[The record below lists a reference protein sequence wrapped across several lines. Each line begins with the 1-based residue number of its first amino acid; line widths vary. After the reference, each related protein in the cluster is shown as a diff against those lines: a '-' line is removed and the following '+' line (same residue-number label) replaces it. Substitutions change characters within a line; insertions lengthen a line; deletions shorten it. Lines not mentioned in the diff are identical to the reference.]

1 MINLSTW
8 GAHTP
13 GSPNWHPWPL
23 RKPFLILFITLCLL
37 LIIAIELVVQGCS
50 RSGCHIFGAASSST
64 ISRGTNWA
72 YNLLPTALTLGL
84 SFLWAVPHHDLMRLE
99 AFFQMSTPTGAT
111 ADDSIL
117 LEYSYTL
124 PFLIPFVAARRR

>member
-1 MINLSTW
+1 MLNLSTW
-8 GAHTP
+8 AAHTP

-23 RKPFLILFITLCLL
+23 RKPFLLLFIMLCLL

-50 RSGCHIFGAASSST
+50 RSGCHIFGAASRSIIST
-64 ISRGTNWA
+64 STNWA

-99 AFFQMSTPTGAT
+99 PFFQMSTPTGAT